1 MKHKRKHTVVH
12 YTNVCSEKKKN
23 TRGSSVLLL
32 RLVFFFSCYELHTQ
46 MRLLENFDP
55 IHFSLLSS
63 SDDICDINFVS
74 HDLVLIV
81 LNKGQLLQYQKSGR
95 IVWKT
100 EIPILHVS
108 RVRSQGCATSSA
120 TGFYVMTNYGTIY
133 SLCLPYNCSSSP
145 IPTGSAMANRTN

>member
-1 MKHKRKHTVVH
+1 MQLL
-12 YTNVCSEKKKN
+12 KN
-23 TRGSSVLLL
+23 I
-32 RLVFFFSCYELHTQ
+32 
-46 MRLLENFDP
+46 DP
-55 IHFSLLSS
+55 IFFSLLSS

-145 IPTGSAMANRTN
+145 IIPTGSAMANQKKMNLLWKMKENIVMGMFLFSEYDNRKVASFIILP